1 MGKISFV
8 AGAAAGYVLG
18 TRAGRRR
25 YEQIRSGAA
34 KVWTSEP
41 VQRRVGS
48 AQARVTESARAA
60 APAAAAKL
68 LDVASS
74 AAKKAAQSAKAGG
87 AKGRAA
93 SPATAIDEARD

>member
-25 YEQIRSGAA
+25 YEQIRAGAS
-34 KVWTSEP
+34 KVWTSDP

-48 AQARVTESARAA
+48 AQARVTDTAKAA

-74 AAKKAAQSAKAGG
+74 AAKKAAEAAKSGG
-87 AKGRAA
+87 GRNSAA
-93 SPATAIDEARD
+93 SRARVIDEARD